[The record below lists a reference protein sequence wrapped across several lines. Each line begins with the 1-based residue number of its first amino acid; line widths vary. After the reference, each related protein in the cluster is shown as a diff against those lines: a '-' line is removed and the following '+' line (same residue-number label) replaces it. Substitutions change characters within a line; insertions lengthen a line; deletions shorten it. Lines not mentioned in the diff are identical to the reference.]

1 MKRVIFS
8 GTGLLLLAIAFVVF
22 NSFSSLTLS
31 GARLDLTEQ
40 KLFTISDGT
49 REILASLDEPVN
61 LHFFYSNKA
70 AKDLVSLRNYASRVE
85 ELLRA
90 YERAADGKLRLSVV
104 DPEPFSEAEDKA
116 ASFGLQGVPLNANG
130 DTLYFGLAGTNA
142 LDDVQ
147 TIPFFPLDQEEF
159 LEYQLSQLIQGLAKP
174 EKPSVGLI
182 SSLPVN
188 GGYDMMSR
196 QPTQPWMVLEE
207 MRQLFEIKSLK
218 AGVDQIPQ
226 EIGVLLLIHP
236 KQLPDATLYA
246 IDQFVLRGGKLLVFV
261 DPFAEGEQANDFTD
275 AMSNDKASDLAALF
289 KAWGV
294 AYDSSKVLADARY
307 AMSVNLG
314 QGQQPVRHV
323 GWVNLDSD
331 SLDADD
337 VVSAGLDNL
346 AFATSG
352 FVGAAEGATTQ
363 LTPLVQSSDMAMP
376 MASNRFAVLRNPEE
390 LFREMEPTGERYAL
404 AARVTGPAKTAFPE
418 GIEGQKDGLKQADNI
433 NLIVVADTDMLS
445 DRMWV
450 QVQEFFG
457 QRVPQPFASNANFV
471 INALDNL
478 SGSEALISVRSRGRF
493 SRPFTVVE
501 SLQRQAETRLQ
512 DKEQV
517 LQQRLSETEQKLA
530 SLQQSDDPSKV
541 FELSPEQQ
549 ATVQQF
555 LNEKIQ
561 LRKELREV
569 RFQLNA
575 EIEQLA
581 GTLKFIN
588 IGLIPL
594 ILTVLVLLALLLR
607 RRRHA

>member
-1 MKRVIFS
+1 MKRVIYS
-8 GTGLLLLAIAFVVF
+8 GTGLLLIALAFVVF
-22 NSFSSLTLS
+22 NSFSSLTLT

-49 REILASLDEPVN
+49 REILAGLDEPVN
-61 LHFFYSNKA
+61 LYFFYSNKA
-70 AKDLVSLRNYASRVE
+70 AKDLVALRNYASRVE

-90 YERAADGKLRLSVV
+90 YERAADGKIKLNVV

-116 ASFGLQGVPLNANG
+116 ASFGLQGVPLNATG

-174 EKPSVGLI
+174 QKPAVGLL
-182 SSLPVN
+182 SSLPIN
-188 GGYDMMSR
+188 GGYDMMQR

-218 AGVDQIPQ
+218 AGLDKIPDD
-226 EIGVLLLIHP
+226 IGVLLLVHP
-236 KQLPDATLYA
+236 KQLPEATLYA

-261 DPFAEGEQANDFTD
+261 DPFAEGEQTNDFTD
-275 AMSNDKASDLAALF
+275 AMSNNKASDLAPLF

-294 AYDSSKVLADARY
+294 QYDPMQVLGDARY
-307 AMSVNLG
+307 AMSVTVA

-331 SLDADD
+331 SLDHDD

-352 FVGAAEGATTQ
+352 MLAASEGAGTTF
-363 LTPLVQSSDMAMP
+363 TPLVQSSDMAMP
-376 MASNRFAVLRNPEE
+376 FASNRFAMLRNPEE
-390 LFREMEPTGERYAL
+390 LYREMEPTGERYTL
-404 AARVTGPAKTAFPE
+404 AARVTGPAKSAYPE
-418 GIEGQKDGLKQADNI
+418 GIEGQQDGLKEASNI
-433 NLIVVADTDMLS
+433 NLIVVADTDVLA

-450 QVQEFFG
+450 QVQDFFG
-457 QRVPQPFASNANFV
+457 QRIPQPFASNANFV

-501 SLQRQAETRLQ
+501 ALQRQAEVRLQ

-517 LQQRLSETEQKLA
+517 LQQRLTETEQKLA

-541 FELSPEQQ
+541 FELTPEQQ

-555 LNEKIQ
+555 LNEKIR

-569 RFQLNA
+569 RYQLNA

-581 GTLKFIN
+581 GQLKFIN
-588 IGLIPL
+588 IGLVPL
-594 ILTVLVLLALLLR
+594 LLTLLGLGLMLLR
-607 RRRHA
+607 RRRG

>member
-1 MKRVIFS
+1 MKRVIYS
-8 GTGLLLLAIAFVVF
+8 GTGLLLIALAFVVF
-22 NSFSSLTLS
+22 NSFSSLTLT

-49 REILASLDEPVN
+49 REILAGLDEPVN
-61 LHFFYSNKA
+61 LYFFYSNKA
-70 AKDLVSLRNYASRVE
+70 AKDLVALRNYASRVE

-90 YERAADGKLRLSVV
+90 YERAADGKIKLNVV

-116 ASFGLQGVPLNANG
+116 ASFGLQGVPLNATG

-174 EKPSVGLI
+174 QKPAVGLL
-182 SSLPVN
+182 SSLPIN
-188 GGYDMMSR
+188 GGYDMMQR

-218 AGVDQIPQ
+218 AGLDKIPDD
-226 EIGVLLLIHP
+226 IGVLLLVHP
-236 KQLPDATLYA
+236 KQLPEATLYA
-246 IDQFVLRGGKLLVFV
+246 IDQFVLRGGKLMVFV
-261 DPFAEGEQANDFTD
+261 DPFAEGEQTNDFTD
-275 AMSNDKASDLAALF
+275 AMSNNKASDLAPLF

-294 AYDSSKVLADARY
+294 QYDPMQVLGDARY
-307 AMSVNLG
+307 AMSVTVA

-331 SLDADD
+331 SLDHDD

-352 FVGAAEGATTQ
+352 MLAASEGAGTTF
-363 LTPLVQSSDMAMP
+363 TPLVQSSDMAMP
-376 MASNRFAVLRNPEE
+376 FASNRFAMLRNPEE
-390 LFREMEPTGERYAL
+390 LYREMEPTGERYTL
-404 AARVTGPAKTAFPE
+404 AARVTGPAKSAYPE
-418 GIEGQKDGLKQADNI
+418 GIEGQQDGLKEASNI
-433 NLIVVADTDMLS
+433 NLIVVADTDVLA

-450 QVQEFFG
+450 QVQDFFG
-457 QRVPQPFASNANFV
+457 QRIPQPFASNANFV

-501 SLQRQAETRLQ
+501 ALQRQAEVRLQ

-517 LQQRLSETEQKLA
+517 LQQRLTETEQKLA

-541 FELSPEQQ
+541 FELTPEQQ

-555 LNEKIQ
+555 LNEKIR

-569 RFQLNA
+569 RYQLNA

-581 GTLKFIN
+581 GQLKFIN
-588 IGLIPL
+588 IGLVPL
-594 ILTVLVLLALLLR
+594 LLTLLGLGLMLLR
-607 RRRHA
+607 RRRG

>member
-1 MKRVIFS
+1 MKRVIYS
-8 GTGLLLLAIAFVVF
+8 GTGLLLIALAFVVF
-22 NSFSSLTLS
+22 NSFSSLTLT

-49 REILASLDEPVN
+49 REILAGLDEPVN
-61 LHFFYSNKA
+61 LYFFYSNKA
-70 AKDLVSLRNYASRVE
+70 AKDLVALRNYASRVE

-90 YERAADGKLRLSVV
+90 YERAADGKIKLNVV

-116 ASFGLQGVPLNANG
+116 ASFGLQGVPLNATG

-159 LEYQLSQLIQGLAKP
+159 LEYQLRQLIQGLAMPQKP
-174 EKPSVGLI
+174 AVGLL
-182 SSLPVN
+182 SSLPIN
-188 GGYDMMSR
+188 GGYDMMQR

-218 AGVDQIPQ
+218 AGLDKIPDD
-226 EIGVLLLIHP
+226 IGVLLLVHP
-236 KQLPDATLYA
+236 KQLPEATLYA

-261 DPFAEGEQANDFTD
+261 DPFAEGEQTNDFTD
-275 AMSNDKASDLAALF
+275 AMSNNKASDLAPLF

-294 AYDSSKVLADARY
+294 QYDPMQVLGDARY
-307 AMSVNLG
+307 AMSVTVA

-331 SLDADD
+331 SLDHDD

-352 FVGAAEGATTQ
+352 MLAPSEEAGTTF
-363 LTPLVQSSDMAMP
+363 TPLVQSSDMAMP
-376 MASNRFAVLRNPEE
+376 FASNRFAMLRNPEE
-390 LFREMEPTGERYAL
+390 LYREMEPTGERYTL
-404 AARVTGPAKTAFPE
+404 AARVTGPAKSAYPE
-418 GIEGQKDGLKQADNI
+418 GIEGQQDGLKEASNI
-433 NLIVVADTDMLS
+433 NLIVVADTDVLA

-450 QVQEFFG
+450 QVQDFFG
-457 QRVPQPFASNANFV
+457 QRIPQPFASNANFV

-501 SLQRQAETRLQ
+501 ALQRQAEVRLQ

-517 LQQRLSETEQKLA
+517 LQQRLTETEQKLA

-541 FELSPEQQ
+541 FELTPEQQ

-555 LNEKIQ
+555 LNEKIR

-569 RFQLNA
+569 RYQLNA

-581 GTLKFIN
+581 GQLKFIN
-588 IGLIPL
+588 ISLVPLLLTLLGLGL
-594 ILTVLVLLALLLR
+594 MLLR
-607 RRRHA
+607 RRRG

>member
-1 MKRVIFS
+1 MKRVIYS
-8 GTGLLLLAIAFVVF
+8 GTGLLLIALAFVVF
-22 NSFSSLTLS
+22 NSFSSLTLT

-49 REILASLDEPVN
+49 REILAGLDEPVN
-61 LHFFYSNKA
+61 LYFFYSNKA
-70 AKDLVSLRNYASRVE
+70 AKDLVALRNYASRVE

-90 YERAADGKLRLSVV
+90 YERAADGKIKLNVV

-116 ASFGLQGVPLNANG
+116 ASFGLQGVPLNATG

-174 EKPSVGLI
+174 QKPAVGLL
-182 SSLPVN
+182 SSLPIN
-188 GGYDMMSR
+188 GGYDMMQR

-218 AGVDQIPQ
+218 AGLDKIPDD
-226 EIGVLLLIHP
+226 IGVLLLVHP
-236 KQLPDATLYA
+236 KQLPEATLYA

-261 DPFAEGEQANDFTD
+261 DPFAEGEQTNDFTD
-275 AMSNDKASDLAALF
+275 AMSNNKASDLAPLF

-294 AYDSSKVLADARY
+294 QYDPMQVLGDARY
-307 AMSVNLG
+307 AMSVTVA

-331 SLDADD
+331 SLDHDD

-352 FVGAAEGATTQ
+352 MLAPSEGAGTTF
-363 LTPLVQSSDMAMP
+363 TPLVQSSDMAMP
-376 MASNRFAVLRNPEE
+376 FASNRFAMLRNPEE
-390 LFREMEPTGERYAL
+390 LYREMEPTGERYTL
-404 AARVTGPAKTAFPE
+404 AARVTGPAKSAYPE
-418 GIEGQKDGLKQADNI
+418 GIEGQQDGLKEASNI
-433 NLIVVADTDMLS
+433 NLIVVADTDVLA

-450 QVQEFFG
+450 QVQDFFG
-457 QRVPQPFASNANFV
+457 QRIPQPFASNANFV

-501 SLQRQAETRLQ
+501 ALQRQAEVRLQ

-517 LQQRLSETEQKLA
+517 LQQRLTETEQKLA

-541 FELSPEQQ
+541 FELTPEQQ

-555 LNEKIQ
+555 LNEKIR

-569 RFQLNA
+569 RYQLNA

-581 GTLKFIN
+581 GQLKFIN
-588 IGLIPL
+588 IGLVPL
-594 ILTVLVLLALLLR
+594 LLTLLGLGLMLLR
-607 RRRHA
+607 RRRG

>member
-1 MKRVIFS
+1 MKRVIYS
-8 GTGLLLLAIAFVVF
+8 GTGLLLIALAFVVF
-22 NSFSSLTLS
+22 NSFSSLTLT

-49 REILASLDEPVN
+49 REILAGLDEPVN
-61 LHFFYSNKA
+61 LYFFYSNKA
-70 AKDLVSLRNYASRVE
+70 AKDLVALRNYASRVE

-90 YERAADGKLRLSVV
+90 YERAADGKIKLNVV

-116 ASFGLQGVPLNANG
+116 ASFGLQGVPLNATG

-174 EKPSVGLI
+174 QKPAVGLL
-182 SSLPVN
+182 SSLPIN
-188 GGYDMMSR
+188 GGYDMMQR

-218 AGVDQIPQ
+218 AGLDKIPDD
-226 EIGVLLLIHP
+226 IGVLLLVHP
-236 KQLPDATLYA
+236 KQLPEATLYA
-246 IDQFVLRGGKLLVFV
+246 IDQFVLRGGKLMVFV
-261 DPFAEGEQANDFTD
+261 DPFAEGEQTNDFTD
-275 AMSNDKASDLAALF
+275 AMSNNKASDLAPLF

-294 AYDSSKVLADARY
+294 QYDPMQVLGDARY
-307 AMSVNLG
+307 AMSVTVA

-331 SLDADD
+331 SLDHDD

-352 FVGAAEGATTQ
+352 MLAASEGAGTTF
-363 LTPLVQSSDMAMP
+363 TPLVQSSDMAMP
-376 MASNRFAVLRNPEE
+376 FASNRFAMLRNPEE
-390 LFREMEPTGERYAL
+390 LYREMEPTGERYTL
-404 AARVTGPAKTAFPE
+404 AARVTGPAKSAYPE
-418 GIEGQKDGLKQADNI
+418 GIEGRQDGLKEASNI
-433 NLIVVADTDMLS
+433 NLIVVADTDVLA

-450 QVQEFFG
+450 QVQDFFG
-457 QRVPQPFASNANFV
+457 QRIPQPFASNANFV

-501 SLQRQAETRLQ
+501 ALQRQAEVRLQ

-517 LQQRLSETEQKLA
+517 LQQRLTETEQKLA

-541 FELSPEQQ
+541 FELTPEQQ

-555 LNEKIQ
+555 LNEKIR

-569 RFQLNA
+569 RYQLNA

-581 GTLKFIN
+581 GQLKFIN
-588 IGLIPL
+588 IGLVPL
-594 ILTVLVLLALLLR
+594 LLTLLGLGLMLLR
-607 RRRHA
+607 RRRG